1 MEAFNNLQLLDS
13 DISQIEDN
21 VSVASETP
29 QATAA
34 SIQPVVTIPA
44 TGKEIYKA
52 TLVTLLNKDPKLS
65 HDR

>member
-1 MEAFNNLQLLDS
+1 MEAFNQLQSLDS
-13 DISQIEDN
+13 DNQIEDN
-21 VSVASETP
+21 VSVTGETS
-29 QATAA
+29 QDTAA
-34 SIQPVVTIPA
+34 KIQPVVKIPA